1 MVKQSLEKR
10 LTRKQTQSKSLTSP
24 EISIPPHPFLGIG
37 TSQGFWQ
44 LNWLHLTEQTII
56 RMERIKTRLRSMSGH
71 AHSRPDERMN
81 PSDSGRTRCNYLE
94 VFSLNQLE

>member
-44 LNWLHLTEQTII
+44 LNWLHLTEQKHHQDGTNKNETEVYG
-56 RMERIKTRLRSMSGH
+56 RD
-71 AHSRPDERMN
+71 RP
-81 PSDSGRTRCNYLE
+81 
-94 VFSLNQLE
+94 